1 MQAVITIGDKT
12 THGGIVTEVDNT
24 FVIQGKASHLQ
35 GMKHFCPKCKT
46 IVTAIASNN
55 LVVINGKAMIVAGDK
70 TTCGATFL
78 PSQNLV
84 GKTSG
89 GMSGSKSS
97 NSFASTS
104 QNSNNLTNSFS
115 TEREKY
121 INYYIPQNSTDIF
134 ISHKA
139 VIQPFDE
146 GVQVLSG
153 AVSYFL
159 NYVLND
165 KNLFISVSINAFPL
179 SENGKVLP
187 YGSVK
192 VSREGK
198 LLTTTKLT
206 VGKGIWDTDKKKA
219 PLGSCNITLP
229 EPNLQLVEVEL
240 TLGYT
245 VKPADSVGYVTPIPP
260 YKKYTFKLNSAAKR
274 VN

>member
-1 MQAVITIGDKT
+1 MQATITIGDKT
-12 THGGIVTEVDNT
+12 THGGVVTEVDPT
-24 FVIQGKASHLQ
+24 FIIQGKAVHLN
-35 GMKHFCPKCKT
+35 GMKHFCPKCKAV
-46 IVTAIASNN
+46 VTAIASNS
-55 LVVINGKAMIVAGDK
+55 LVTINGKAMIVAGDK
-70 TTCGATFL
+70 TTCGATFIQ
-78 PSQNLV
+78 SQSLV
-84 GKTSG
+84 VKA
-89 GMSGSKSS
+89 SGSGSVSGSS
-97 NSFASTS
+97 NSFSPTN
-104 QNSNNLTNSFS
+104 QNTNSLTNSLNA
-115 TEREKY
+115 EKEKY
-121 INYYIPQNSTDIF
+121 KNYYIPQNVTDVF

-165 KNLFISVSINAFPL
+165 KNLFISVSMNAYPL
-179 SENGKVLP
+179 SEGGTVLP
-187 YGSVK
+187 YGNVK
-192 VSREGK
+192 VSREGQVINTSK
-198 LLTTTKLT
+198 LSI
-206 VGKGIWDTDKKKA
+206 GEGIWDTDKKKQ

-260 YKKYTFKLNSAAKR
+260 YKKHTFKLNSASKR

>member
-1 MQAVITIGDKT
+1 MQATITIGDKT
-12 THGGIVTEVDNT
+12 THGGIVIEADNN
-24 FVIQGKASHLQ
+24 FIVQGKATHLN
-35 GMKHFCPKCKT
+35 GMKHYCPKCNT
-46 IVTAIASNN
+46 IVTAIASNS

-70 TTCGATFL
+70 TTCGATFIS
-78 PSQNLV
+78 SQNLV
-84 GKTSG
+84 VKA
-89 GMSGSKSS
+89 SGSVSGLNRS
-97 NSFASTS
+97 NSLTPTS

-115 TEREKY
+115 AEKEQY
-121 INYYIPQNSTDIF
+121 INYYIPQNSTDVF

-153 AVSYFL
+153 AVSYLL
-159 NYVLND
+159 NYVLNE
-165 KNLFISVSINAFPL
+165 KNLFISVSINAYPL
-179 SENGKVLP
+179 SESGKVLP
-187 YGSVK
+187 YGRVK
-192 VSREGK
+192 ISREGE
-198 LLTTTKLT
+198 LLSVAKLT
-206 VGKGIWDTDKKKA
+206 IGEGIWNTDKKKA